1 MVVVHTLH
9 LLFIGIFFLTVSQVA
24 PFQES
29 VLSFMLTI
37 GIILV
42 SVAIFG
48 RILKAI
54 GKKIKKELV
63 KEEKPKQ
70 KFPVSKNNYL
80 TYFLIFL
87 AFIFTLGGL
96 MTMSSTPHSLI
107 NSFEECV
114 AAGNLVMESY
124 PRQCRT
130 ADRKHFVEIIPGKE
144 ECEIAGGLWGIWG
157 NQLSATASCN
167 PATSDVG
174 KECTDSSQ
182 CQSFCQ
188 PNEGAEI
195 NSEEDGTCYGY
206 ELATCMQEVRN
217 GVVDNE
223 WCQ

>member
-29 VLSFMLTI
+29 VLSYMLTI

-87 AFIFTLGGL
+87 AFISTLDGL
-96 MTMSSTPHSLI
+96 MTMPSTP
-107 NSFEECV
+107 
-114 AAGNLVMESY
+114 
-124 PRQCRT
+124 
-130 ADRKHFVEIIPGKE
+130 
-144 ECEIAGGLWGIWG
+144 
-157 NQLSATASCN
+157 
-167 PATSDVG
+167 
-174 KECTDSSQ
+174 
-182 CQSFCQ
+182 
-188 PNEGAEI
+188 
-195 NSEEDGTCYGY
+195 
-206 ELATCMQEVRN
+206 
-217 GVVDNE
+217 
-223 WCQ
+223 

>member
-1 MVVVHTLH
+1 MVHVNTLH

-80 TYFLIFL
+80 TYFLIFI
-87 AFIFTLGGL
+87 AFISTLYGL
-96 MTMSSTPHSLI
+96 MTMPSTL
-107 NSFEECV
+107 
-114 AAGNLVMESY
+114 
-124 PRQCRT
+124 
-130 ADRKHFVEIIPGKE
+130 
-144 ECEIAGGLWGIWG
+144 
-157 NQLSATASCN
+157 
-167 PATSDVG
+167 
-174 KECTDSSQ
+174 
-182 CQSFCQ
+182 
-188 PNEGAEI
+188 
-195 NSEEDGTCYGY
+195 
-206 ELATCMQEVRN
+206 
-217 GVVDNE
+217 
-223 WCQ
+223 

>member
-70 KFPVSKNNYL
+70 KPVSKNNYL

-96 MTMSSTPHSLI
+96 MTMPSTP
-107 NSFEECV
+107 
-114 AAGNLVMESY
+114 
-124 PRQCRT
+124 
-130 ADRKHFVEIIPGKE
+130 
-144 ECEIAGGLWGIWG
+144 
-157 NQLSATASCN
+157 
-167 PATSDVG
+167 
-174 KECTDSSQ
+174 
-182 CQSFCQ
+182 
-188 PNEGAEI
+188 
-195 NSEEDGTCYGY
+195 
-206 ELATCMQEVRN
+206 
-217 GVVDNE
+217 
-223 WCQ
+223 